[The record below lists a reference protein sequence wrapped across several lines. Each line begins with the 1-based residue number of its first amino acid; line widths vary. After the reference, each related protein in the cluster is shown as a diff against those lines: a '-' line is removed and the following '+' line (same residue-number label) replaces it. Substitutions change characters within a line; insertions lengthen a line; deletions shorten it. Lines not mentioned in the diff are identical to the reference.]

1 MLTLTLPVLW
11 QNSYPDR
18 RCQMTLAQ
26 RYFSHRS
33 NVIAMPHLIQRWFN
47 RLAQQAMHI
56 TR

>member
-11 QNSYPDR
+11 QNTYPDR
-18 RCQMTLAQ
+18 RCQMTLSQ

-33 NVIAMPHLIQRWFN
+33 NVIAIQRWFN

-56 TR
+56 PR